1 MSKNDKNMSALL
13 INTFRTAATH
23 PDEHTAQT
31 LLSNL
36 QNHQPRPE
44 PASNQMYTHQD
55 RETLADESERLR
67 EETYADRDT
76 HL

>member
-1 MSKNDKNMSALL
+1 MLGAVAPM
-13 INTFRTAATH
+13 TTH
-23 PDEHTAQT
+23 EEITTQT

-55 RETLADESERLR
+55 RETLADELTRLR
-67 EETYADRDT
+67 DETLADRDT
-76 HL
+76 YL